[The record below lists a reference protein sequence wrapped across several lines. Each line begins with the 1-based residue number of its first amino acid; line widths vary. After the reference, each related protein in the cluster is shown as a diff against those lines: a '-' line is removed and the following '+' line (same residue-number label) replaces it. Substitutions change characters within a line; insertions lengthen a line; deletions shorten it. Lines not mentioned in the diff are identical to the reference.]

1 MTEDKVNTGLT
12 FRDEVLSKY
21 HKIPFDPDTDNKDLN
36 EELADILVLNPALRD
51 ILRKNPDKW
60 GIEDFKKVAE
70 ILGQYAFAG
79 WEINDVLEAYAP
91 EGWEALGE
99 SLKKEI
105 KEKYFD
111 KKELPADDYFSIDF
125 DIHPFK
131 VSSLGIEKY
140 YKYKRN
146 DGQEIEGWEFITNT
160 PIIINSI
167 GESMDDEAYM
177 YQIRYR
183 TVTSQEFKKWVLPE
197 VLLTSSM
204 KELSNLGIQF
214 VDADQKDLKL
224 YFKQLLGH
232 SYKIPTEFTA
242 KTNGW
247 KKENSIYVTGSF
259 AHLAHGKREILALT
273 EEIAAA
279 YEVKGNKK
287 EWIENL
293 TPLLEYD
300 LIRLKCYATVAA
312 MLIRFIGVRSFVV
325 HNYYESS
332 GLKSVSMQLA
342 SSLVGNPVELIKD
355 ADSTKVGIEKTLE
368 FNTDTPIY
376 YDETSNNERFREAI
390 YMIGNEQGKGRGTK
404 EGKIEKAARWK
415 TVVQTTGEQPLTKA
429 DSTNTGQQIRVLEIF
444 EGIPRLESDYI
455 EKVKET
461 LENNYGLFLDEIV
474 QTIFKR
480 KDKLKLIYKNLNL
493 FFEKSKTVFADRSKT
508 FFIALAVGGC
518 ILEEVFEKNGI
529 PTKEP
534 HRICNSYYQKVV
546 IEDPTI
552 PYYMRA
558 LDTTYSWHLRNKKLF
573 EYTKELDPEEVFT
586 YTKGPVELLGWI
598 SKDAIYY
605 DPDKLQDY
613 LVSKGFNFER
623 VIQDWKNNN
632 ILEPSME
639 KTETG
644 ELKYKSWKKYT
655 TINGQRIKGIK
666 VPFAK
671 LQEVLE
677 IRNEEIY
684 DMKDNDKGEIEEIQV
699 SLIEA
704 CSRYLAENPKFKNVS
719 YTPEDVADIFIRS
732 KDREELLIFGRDRI
746 LEAFRSCKKRK

>member
-1 MTEDKVNTGLT
+1 MTEESEKGLT

-21 HKIPFDPDTDNKDLN
+21 NKIPFNPDIDLKDLN
-36 EELADILVLNPALRD
+36 EELADILVLNSQLRD
-51 ILRKNPDKW
+51 ILKKNPDKW
-60 GIEDFKKVAE
+60 RVEDFKKAAE
-70 ILGQYAFAG
+70 ILGQYELAD
-79 WEINDVLEAYAP
+79 WEINEILEAYAQ
-91 EGWEALGE
+91 ESWKTLEK
-99 SLKKEI
+99 SLKNEI
-105 KEKYFD
+105 KEKYYSG
-111 KKELPADDYFSIDF
+111 KKPSTDDYFSIDF

-131 VSSLGIEKY
+131 ISSLGIEKY
-140 YKYKRN
+140 YKYERK
-146 DGQEIEGWEFITNT
+146 DGQEVEGWEFITNT
-160 PIIINSI
+160 PIIIHSI

-183 TVTSQEFKKWVLPE
+183 TVTGQEFKKWVLPE

-214 VDADQKDLKL
+214 VDADQKNLKL

-232 SYKIPTEFTA
+232 SYKIPIDFTA

-247 KKENSIYVTGSF
+247 KKENSIYVTGSY
-259 AHLAHGKREILALT
+259 AHLAHGKRDILALT

-312 MLIRFIGVRSFVV
+312 MLIRFIGVKSFVV

-342 SSLVGNPVELIKD
+342 SSLVGNPTELIKD
-355 ADSTKVGIEKTLE
+355 ADSTKVGIEKNLE
-368 FNTDTPIY
+368 YNTDTPVY
-376 YDETSNNERFREAI
+376 FDETSNNEKFREAI
-390 YMIGNEQGKGRGTK
+390 YMIGNEQGKNRGNK
-404 EGKIEKAARWK
+404 EGGIDKAGRWK

-455 EKVKET
+455 DKVKDT

-480 KDKLKLIYKNLNL
+480 KDKLKLVYKNLNL

-508 FFIALAVGGC
+508 YFVALAVGGY
-518 ILEEVFEKNGI
+518 ILEEVFEKNSI

-534 HRICNSYYQKVV
+534 HKICNSYYQKVV

-573 EYTKELDPEEVFT
+573 EYSKELDPEEIYT

-605 DPDKLQDY
+605 DPDKLHDY

-623 VIQDWKNNN
+623 VIQDWKNNK
-632 ILEPSME
+632 ILEPTMM
-639 KTETG
+639 KDPETG
-644 ELKYKSWKKYT
+644 ELKYKSWKKYSD
-655 TINGQRIKGIK
+655 INGQRIKGIK
-666 VPFAK
+666 IPFIK
-671 LQEVLE
+671 LQEVLD
-677 IRNEEIY
+677 IRDEEIY
-684 DMKDNDKGEIEEIQV
+684 DMKNDKVEIEEIQV

-732 KDREELLIFGRDRI
+732 KDREELLIFGRERI
-746 LEAFRSCKKRK
+746 VEAFRACKKRK